1 MGLISR
7 VSSRTYRRFSV
18 YIPILLTLCLSY
30 SRSRS
35 RSASRERS
43 PPRRERS
50 RSNDRG
56 DNDQKFGSKPGSFP
70 PSNDLHSVLVSDL
83 PQDMTKRE
91 MEEMFD
97 KYGKIGDIFLPR
109 HRDHGRG
116 RGFGFVRF
124 YEKRAQEDCVDDAKK
139 KGFRCDGKDLRVDYA
154 HTRPAVGSRPRDDGG
169 RRGGYDDRRGG
180 GYNDRRGG
188 GDRYGGGGYRGGN
201 DRFGGRD
208 DRRGGYND
216 RRRDRSR
223 SNERRGRY

>member
-18 YIPILLTLCLSY
+18 YSNNNPPNIMPRSY

-70 PSNDLHSVLVSDL
+70 PSNDLFSVLVSDL

-188 GDRYGGGGYRGGN
+188 DRY
-201 DRFGGRD
+201 GGRD

>member
-18 YIPILLTLCLSY
+18 YSNNNPPNIMPRSY

-70 PSNDLHSVLVSDL
+70 PSNDLFSVLVSDL

-124 YEKRAQEDCVDDAKK
+124 YEKRAQEDCVDDAKR

-169 RRGGYDDRRGG
+169 RRGGYDDRR
-180 GYNDRRGG
+180 
-188 GDRYGGGGYRGGN
+188 
-201 DRFGGRD
+201 
-208 DRRGGYND
+208 
-216 RRRDRSR
+216 RDRSR